1 VSSSSSNK
9 QPLMVDRPATSSTL
23 LTTAS
28 GGSFQSV
35 GLVPTAVG
43 NATKIFDCDSGLTDT
58 SISGAYIDEIWLRH
72 VFETD
77 TAVITGQNLTTGTY
91 AANSTSCVVTT
102 SQHRFNVGDK
112 VYLNFTTWSS
122 GSVPIDGQHTVSA
135 VTDGTFTVTIPSQG
149 SITGNVSFYDNTV
162 IAFYLVETGTVTNT
176 NQFFP
181 LFATYAKAA
190 GQNCSTLSLTQQ
202 QVLPFINHPTVQA
215 GANFGGA
222 NTAHAPKQRGL
233 MLKRGQAIYAAV
245 EGTTALTYGF
255 YINVQGGFY

>member
-1 VSSSSSNK
+1 
-9 QPLMVDRPATSSTL
+9 MVDRPATSSTL

-28 GGSFQSV
+28 GGNFQTSGV
-35 GLVPTAVG
+35 GLIPTAVG

-72 VFETD
+72 TMDSD
-77 TAVITGQNLTTGTY
+77 TAVATGQNYLSGTY
-91 AANSTSCVVTT
+91 AANSTSCVVTSAT
-102 SQHRFNVGDK
+102 GVHRFHVGDK

-122 GSVPIDGQHTVSA
+122 GSVPIDGEHTVSA
-135 VTDGTFTVTIPSQG
+135 VTDTTFTVTIPSQG
-149 SITGNVSFYDNTV
+149 SVTGNVSFYDNTV
-162 IAFYLVETGTVTNT
+162 LAFYIVETGTVTNT

-181 LFATYAKAA
+181 LFVAYAKAA

-215 GANFGGA
+215 GSNFGGA
-222 NTAHAPKQRGL
+222 NVAQAPKQRGL
-233 MLKRGQAIYAAV
+233 MLKRGQALYAAV
-245 EGTTALTYGF
+245 EGTTALTNGF

>member
-1 VSSSSSNK
+1 
-9 QPLMVDRPATSSTL
+9 MVDRPATSSTL

-28 GGSFQSV
+28 GGNFQSV
-35 GLVPTAVG
+35 GLIPTAVG

-72 VFETD
+72 HYETD
-77 TAVITGQNLTTGTY
+77 TAVVTGQNAITASY
-91 AANSTSCVVTT
+91 VANSTSCVVTPGT
-102 SQHRFNVGDK
+102 GVHRFHVGDK
-112 VYLNFTTWSS
+112 VYLNFTTWNT
-122 GSVPIDGQHTVSA
+122 GSVPIDGEHTVSA
-135 VTDGTFTVTIPSQG
+135 VTDTTFTVTIPSQG
-149 SITGNVSFYDNTV
+149 GSNGNVTFWDNTV
-162 IAFYLVETGTVTNT
+162 IGFYLVETGTVTNT

-181 LFATYAKAA
+181 LFVAYAKAA

-215 GANFGGA
+215 GSNFGGA
-222 NTAHAPKQRGL
+222 NVAHAPKQRGL
-233 MLKRGQAIYAAV
+233 MLKRGQALYAAV